1 MPLSPMAP
9 TRPARSAASADPDPI
24 AAGTLPAPPPD
35 AYTGDPLRRPRIAF
49 VTIGQAPRPDVV
61 PDILGMLDGVADYEE
76 FGALDGLTPNEIPS
90 RAGRPS
96 DRRLYTRLRNGS
108 HVDVDAGFV
117 VDRLVRLL
125 HRLDAIGFDLIV
137 LISTGVF
144 QPFSLRTPLVHG
156 ERAVDAW
163 IAALVIGDCR
173 IGVIYPLAQQAAM
186 QGHGTLI
193 QNARAVAATG
203 ETARLEDAASRLG
216 EAELILMHSV
226 GYTGANARRIAAA
239 QWQAGGH
246 RVPHH
251 RRRDAAASDG
261 TGRPMDRAAAGPL
274 KGAALIDRL
283 PSPPTA
289 LTPRERQV
297 LCGVL
302 DGEANKTIGRRLGI
316 SHRTVEIHRARAM
329 NKLGAASPAELI
341 RRILIPRRAG
351 G

>member
-1 MPLSPMAP
+1 
-9 TRPARSAASADPDPI
+9 
-24 AAGTLPAPPPD
+24 
-35 AYTGDPLRRPRIAF
+35 
-49 VTIGQAPRPDVV
+49 VV
-61 PDILGMLDGVADYEE
+61 PDILGMLDGTADYEE
-76 FGALDGLTPNEIPS
+76 FGALDGLTPNEIRS
-90 RAGRPS
+90 CAARPS
-96 DRRLYTRLRNGS
+96 ERRLYTRLRNGS
-108 HVDVDAGFV
+108 HVDMDAGFI
-117 VDRLVRLL
+117 VDRLTALL
-125 HRLDAIGFDLIV
+125 HRLDGVGFDLIV

-163 IAALVIGDCR
+163 IAALVVGDCR

-203 ETARLEDAASRLG
+203 ETARLEDAAARLG

-226 GYTGANARRIAAA
+226 GYTGAHASRIAAA
-239 QWQAGGH
+239 TGKPVVTARRIIAGVMRLH
-246 RVPHH
+246 LAEL
-251 RRRDAAASDG
+251 AAPWIG
-261 TGRPMDRAAAGPL
+261 TPAAPL
-274 KGAALIDRL
+274 RGETLIERL
-283 PSPPTA
+283 PSPAVP

-302 DGEANKTIGRRLGI
+302 DGEANKAIGRRLGI

-341 RRILIPRRAG
+341 RRILILHPAG
-351 G
+351 A